1 MPGLLYLDVMLNR
14 NLGIHGSV
22 LLAVRQMKTLIN
34 LTRAWLE
41 NCCSFFHGSLRFDFF
56 VRCLPLCALVTPGAS
71 NAGQAEGRPC
81 LPARAA
87 FIFGDCFCFVQFF

>member
-71 NAGQAEGRPC
+71 NAGQAEYRPC
-81 LPARAA
+81 LPARAV
-87 FIFGDCFCFVQFF
+87 FIL